1 MWVSESLKNVWV
13 YALQGRKVKPTNGGM
28 VSEMSLNCNYVI
40 TDLVQLLYPK
50 LERRKKIYLP

>member
-40 TDLVQLLYPK
+40 TDLVQL
-50 LERRKKIYLP
+50 